1 MSSTRQIAVFTGASQ
16 RIGLTRILAWLTLA
30 VCLAGG
36 WSAASEPE
44 TTRDEE
50 KSGDAAARDEIL
62 QSPEWNET
70 MRAWNHWLAV
80 QKIYDKQ
87 QVKKMKQQLDDKVKG
102 LSADELADFHND
114 LRAKIHVL
122 MSAEALDAR
131 HWLSET
137 LAVASQKYAKKVRA
151 GLPDVANLSAQE
163 LQDELDRF
171 EERRSQTQ
179 QGEVALQQARRNRV
193 KAVQTELRQ
202 QHDDSQKAMQRAS
215 RDLNAGSGSN
225 FVPSS
230 IHDRQSFSDKNRPA
244 WFFGGFW

>member
-1 MSSTRQIAVFTGASQ
+1 
-16 RIGLTRILAWLTLA
+16 
-30 VCLAGG
+30 
-36 WSAASEPE
+36 SAP
-44 TTRDEE
+44 
-50 KSGDAAARDEIL
+50 
-62 QSPEWNET
+62 
-70 MRAWNHWLAV
+70 
-80 QKIYDKQ
+80 
-87 QVKKMKQQLDDKVKG
+87 
-102 LSADELADFHND
+102 
-114 LRAKIHVL
+114 
-122 MSAEALDAR
+122 
-131 HWLSET
+131 
-137 LAVASQKYAKKVRA
+137 
-151 GLPDVANLSAQE
+151 E

-230 IHDRQSFSDKNRPA
+230 IHDRTSFSEKNRPA